1 MAEIIKGNSLFNTII
16 IDGTVE
22 ISNKIAGLDDA
33 KSSEDEAQG
42 EEEKKAKALEEEKE
56 AEERFTV
63 NFEELEALREQY
75 RKEGEEQVQYLIRRS
90 EQELANAKVNAEDIM
105 KKARAE
111 AAETLSRADKDI
123 EYNRA
128 KAEREGFDKG
138 FTDGIEKGAEHGYNA
153 GMKQCAETLEDLN
166 RIFAEYGREKD
177 ALMTENRRAIFD
189 LAMSIAE
196 KITMTAFTQKSKNVL
211 EKMIASAAKEF
222 RKAKSIKVTLSK
234 LDITEE
240 FIADSEV
247 LQKCFP
253 QTANVEYELLDNAER
268 GTLLVEGDSE
278 MLDAGVSTQLKMIEE
293 LGKGKFREKEPDKLD
308 DKAISDAV
316 SQEKPK
322 KKKTDNSEPI
332 SESIEEQI
340 SETDLDIISEANT
353 EPISEAPAEAAEEA
367 VSESVSVPEA
377 DSEPAA
383 SEAAAEVQAEDFA
396 ENSEAE
402 KAAEAAEEA
411 AIDNVTE
418 DVMEKMSETELADAA
433 DSILAQAG
441 LNGEISEDDDMELSS
456 VSSISSK
463 DTDNNKISLTKT
475 PMGDDE
481 ENS

>member
-33 KSSEDEAQG
+33 KSSEGEAQT

-56 AEERFTV
+56 EEEEERFTV

-75 RKEGEEQVQYLIRRS
+75 RKEGEEQVQYLVRRS

-138 FTDGIEKGAEHGYNA
+138 FADGMRKGSEHGYNA
-153 GMKQCAETLEDLN
+153 GVKQCAETLEDLN
-166 RIFAEYGREKD
+166 RIFSEYGKEKD

-222 RKAKSIKVTLSK
+222 RKAKSIKVTMSK

-240 FIADSEV
+240 FIADSEI

-316 SQEKPK
+316 GQEKPK
-322 KKKTDNSEPI
+322 KKKADNSEPV
-332 SESIEEQI
+332 SEPIEEQA

-353 EPISEAPAEAAEEA
+353 EPISEAPAEAAQEA
-367 VSESVSVPEA
+367 VSEPASATEA

-383 SEAAAEVQAEDFA
+383 SEAVEAQTEFFTET
-396 ENSEAE
+396 SEAE
-402 KAAEAAEEA
+402 EAAEEA

-418 DVMEKMSETELADAA
+418 ETMGEMSETELADAA
-433 DSILAQAG
+433 DLILAQAG
-441 LNGEISEDDDMELSS
+441 LGTDITDSEDDMELSS
-456 VSSISSK
+456 VSSVN
-463 DTDNNKISLTKT
+463 DKISLTKT
-475 PMGDDE
+475 PIGDDE